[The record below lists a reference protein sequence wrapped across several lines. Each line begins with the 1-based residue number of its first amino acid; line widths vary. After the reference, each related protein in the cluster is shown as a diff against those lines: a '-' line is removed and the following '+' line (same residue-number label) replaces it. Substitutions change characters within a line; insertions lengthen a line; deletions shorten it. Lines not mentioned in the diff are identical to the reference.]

1 MVKKTYQQTIDMQ
14 YRINTPRNCHQC
26 YYHNLCRCVSISCVI
41 SHVCFCP
48 PDLKLLNHALLPTTS
63 IGYRMLHRHAL
74 SNLSTCST
82 WCSHLE
88 KMNKVTKSKEIHCHP
103 GGDWNTSPTSWGW
116 GGGSVNFRFTKPA
129 LAMLQETVKS
139 RFVSWSC
146 KKSTLRRVLPRCA
159 AGWFR
164 VTVFRPFF
172 TVVPLDMRG
181 LPWGYFQASQFSMFR
196 CSML

>member
-1 MVKKTYQQTIDMQ
+1 M
-14 YRINTPRNCHQC
+14 
-26 YYHNLCRCVSISCVI
+26 CVFVR
-41 SHVCFCP
+41 FCP

-63 IGYRMLHRHAL
+63 IGYRMLHRRVL

-88 KMNKVTKSKEIHCHP
+88 KNEQSNKIQRNP
-103 GGDWNTSPTSWGW
+103 LPSWWWLEYIPNILGYP

-129 LAMLQETVKS
+129 LEAAMLQETVKS

-159 AGWFR
+159 GRWM
-164 VTVFRPFF
+164 VKVSPWFRPFWK
-172 TVVPLDMRG
+172 PLFPWTCVG